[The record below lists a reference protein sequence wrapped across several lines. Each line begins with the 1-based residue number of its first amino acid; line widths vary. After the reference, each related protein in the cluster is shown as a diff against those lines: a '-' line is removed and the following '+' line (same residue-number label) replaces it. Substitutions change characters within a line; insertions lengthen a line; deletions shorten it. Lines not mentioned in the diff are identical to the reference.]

1 MAILSISHEHDLL
14 PWPWTFT
21 WTFTLLR
28 DMHGLNLWK
37 SKLNGTI
44 ALAGFYS
51 YRIIAWNLTT
61 HRGAD
66 NLIFIGVPWHI
77 SHCWSLY
84 ISQGEQMYFRRNYSL
99 NLIEG
104 LSAQLISV
112 NFLEVLLS
120 FLLRLGSFKPLA
132 YQF

>member
-1 MAILSISHEHDLL
+1 MAILSISDEHDLL

-61 HRGAD
+61 HRSAD

-84 ISQGEQMYFRRNYSL
+84 ISQGEQN
-99 NLIEG
+99 
-104 LSAQLISV
+104 
-112 NFLEVLLS
+112 VL
-120 FLLRLGSFKPLA
+120 
-132 YQF
+132 